1 MVFDKIRDIMI
12 EQLSI
17 EGSELG
23 KDTSFEELGVD
34 SLDIVEITMALEE
47 EFEIEITVDED
58 MRTVGDLVDYIES
71 KM

>member
-1 MVFDKIRDIMI
+1 MVFDRIRDIMV
-12 EQLSI
+12 EQLST

-34 SLDIVEITMALEE
+34 SLDIVELTMALEE
-47 EFEIEITVDED
+47 EFEIEITVDEA
-58 MRTVGDLVDYIES
+58 MRTIGDLVDYIES

>member
-1 MVFDKIRDIMI
+1 MVFDRIRDIMV

-17 EGSELG
+17 EGNELG

-34 SLDIVEITMALEE
+34 SLDIVELTMALEE

-58 MRTVGDLVDYIES
+58 MHTVGDLVSYIES

>member
-1 MVFDKIRDIMI
+1 MVFDRIRDIMV

-17 EGSELG
+17 EGNELG

-34 SLDIVEITMALEE
+34 SLDIVELTMALEE

>member
-1 MVFDKIRDIMI
+1 MVFDRIRDIMV

-17 EGSELG
+17 EESELG

-34 SLDIVEITMALEE
+34 SLDIVELTMALEE

-58 MRTVGDLVDYIES
+58 MKTVGDLVNYIES

>member
-1 MVFDKIRDIMI
+1 MVFDRIRDIMV

-34 SLDIVEITMALEE
+34 SLDIVELTMALEE

-58 MRTVGDLVDYIES
+58 MRTIGDLVAYIES

>member
-1 MVFDKIRDIMI
+1 MVFDRIRDIMV
-12 EQLSI
+12 EQLGI

-34 SLDIVEITMALEE
+34 SLDIVELTMALEE